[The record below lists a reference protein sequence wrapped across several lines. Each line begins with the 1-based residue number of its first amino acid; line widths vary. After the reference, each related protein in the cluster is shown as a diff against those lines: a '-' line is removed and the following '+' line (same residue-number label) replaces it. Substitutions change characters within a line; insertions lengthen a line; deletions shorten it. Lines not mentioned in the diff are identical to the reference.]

1 MGKGLRFH
9 GIRQTQLI
17 IALLTVIQSG
27 SILYMAMGLAKV
39 ISQLFAGSSL
49 QEQSGWI
56 SIFLA
61 AFAIRQLTNVLIQ
74 RISYRYAE
82 KTGKELRRTLM
93 EKLFRFGPRLAKSEG
108 TGNLVTLV
116 LDGFSQF
123 RTFLELFL
131 PRMMSTAITPI
142 IVWVYILMQDWIAAL
157 ILAVTM
163 PILIAFMILLGLAA
177 KKQMDRQWESYR
189 VLSNHFVD
197 SLRGLETLK
206 MLGLSKRHS
215 ESIERVSDSYR
226 SATMKT
232 LRVAFLS
239 SFALDFFTMLS
250 VASVAVSL
258 GIRLIEGAMLLEP
271 ALLVLILAPEYFLP
285 VRMMG
290 ADYHATLKG
299 KEAGKAIQDLI
310 DEASKQDRTEEA
322 VLGTGEELLALHS
335 ARRGAAGL
343 AASQQ
348 AATDGQSGISS
359 GAAKSNADQ
368 HSSNRPVLASSSWT
382 WQEDSVL
389 RLAQIGVKH
398 QEEGPASIED
408 ITLELTGKR
417 RIGVIGSSGAGKS
430 TLIDVLG
437 GFLHPTSGSVMTAG
451 RKLST
456 LGLEGWREQITYIPQ
471 QPYLF
476 SSTLR
481 ENVGFYDP
489 KASEAEIKAAIA
501 KAGLAEVAA
510 GLPEGLDTPIG
521 SGGRRLSGGQE
532 QRVALARAFLGNR
545 PIMLLDEPTAHLDIE
560 TEYELKQTMLP
571 LFDDKLVILA
581 THRLHWMLDMDM
593 IIVMDHGRIAEM
605 GTHEELLAKN
615 GVYTELIRAQEEGWT

>member
-1 MGKGLRFH
+1 MGKGLRFR
-9 GIRQTQLI
+9 GIRQIQMI
-17 IALLTVIQSG
+17 IAILTVIQSG

-82 KTGKELRRTLM
+82 KTGRELRRTLM

-123 RTFLELFL
+123 RTFLELFI
-131 PRMMSTAITPI
+131 PRMMSTAITPV
-142 IVWVYILMQDWIAAL
+142 IVWVFILVQDRIAAL

-177 KKQMDRQWESYR
+177 KLQMDRQWESYR

-258 GIRLIEGAMLLEP
+258 GLRLINGTMLLEP

-310 DEASKQDRTEEA
+310 AEASNQDLSGEGKLIAAEA
-322 VLGTGEELLALHS
+322 TGSEDRNGDQSTSALSPSNMTDHS
-335 ARRGAAGL
+335 KGQDDLSSAG
-343 AASQQ
+343 
-348 AATDGQSGISS
+348 
-359 GAAKSNADQ
+359 KW
-368 HSSNRPVLASSSWT
+368 SWH
-382 WQEDSVL
+382 DHSVL
-389 RLAQIGVKH
+389 KLSSIGVKH
-398 QEEGPASIED
+398 QEEGPASMED
-408 ITLELTGKR
+408 ITVELRGMK

-437 GFLHPTSGSVMTAG
+437 GFLHPTSGTIEVDGKSLA
-451 RKLST
+451 T
-456 LGLEGWREQITYIPQ
+456 LGVDGWREQITYIPQ

-476 SSTLR
+476 SSTLK
-481 ENVGFYDP
+481 ENVSFYQP
-489 KASEAEIKAAIA
+489 EASDQEIQAAIQN
-501 KAGLAEVAA
+501 AGLAEVAKN
-510 GLPEGLDTPIG
+510 LPEGFNTPIG
-521 SGGRRLSGGQE
+521 GGGRRLSGGQE

-560 TEYELKQTMLP
+560 TEYELKETMLP
-571 LFDDKLVILA
+571 IFQDKLVILA
-581 THRLHWMLDMDM
+581 THRLHWMLDMDL
-593 IIVMDHGRIAEM
+593 IIVMSQGRIAEI

-615 GVYTELIRAQEEGWT
+615 GAYTQLIRAQEEGWT